1 MSRRIP
7 GPLRWSI
14 LIALAAV
21 AAVALAQSWVGTSSA
36 SAQGW
41 TQTQWG
47 PLGPADRDLLEKV
60 RLAGLWEGPTGQQ
73 GEQQASAPAVRD
85 VARKIGLEHQELDT
99 EVRTTAEQL
108 GVLLPSRPSDQQ
120 IGWMNDL
127 TARTGTDYDRQF
139 VQTLRGAHGNVLPLI
154 TEVRVGT
161 RNELMRQF
169 ATQADAYVTRHIG
182 YLESTGLVD
191 YSSLPAPPDPV
202 ATDGRSAGDV
212 VIPAL
217 VVILALLAAGG
228 LVTTLHRRGRP
239 AAPDRTDPFGPV
251 RGLIPAPRRARD
263 GAVPA
268 PPGQPVGPPD
278 PWDELAHV
286 PSVGVPADEP
296 APVTSLAEPE
306 QPAGQH
312 PYPPAAA
319 APRHRMRTSPRSR
332 YR

>member
-21 AAVALAQSWVGTSSA
+21 AAVALAQSWVGTPSA
-36 SAQGW
+36 SGQGW

-85 VARKIGLEHQELDT
+85 VARKVGVEHHELDT
-99 EVRTTAEQL
+99 QVRATAEQL

-139 VQTLRGAHGNVLPLI
+139 VQILRGAHGSVLPLI

-161 RNELMRQF
+161 RNELMRRF

-202 ATDGRSAGDV
+202 AADGRSAGDIV
-212 VIPAL
+212 VPA
-217 VVILALLAAGG
+217 VVVALALLAAGG

-239 AAPDRTDPFGPV
+239 AAPGRSDPLGPV
-251 RGLIPAPRRARD
+251 RGLIPAPRRSRD
-263 GAVPA
+263 GAAPA

-278 PWDELAHV
+278 PWDELARV
-286 PSVGVPADEP
+286 PSVGVPADDPVP
-296 APVTSLAEPE
+296 ATTLAEPE
-306 QPAGQH
+306 QPAGRH
-312 PYPPAAA
+312 PDPPAAA

-332 YR
+332 HR